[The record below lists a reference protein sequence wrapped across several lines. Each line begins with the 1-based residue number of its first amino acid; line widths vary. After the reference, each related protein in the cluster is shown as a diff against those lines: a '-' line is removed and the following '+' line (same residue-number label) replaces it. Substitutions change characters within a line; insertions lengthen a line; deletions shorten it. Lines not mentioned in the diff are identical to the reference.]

1 MLIFLRTFTSYDRI
15 NLIGLMIS
23 ALSRAAQVLDDGKY
37 LERAQRAASFVR
49 DSLYKK
55 ESLALLRNA
64 YRDEKG

>member
-1 MLIFLRTFTSYDRI
+1 
-15 NLIGLMIS
+15 MIS